1 VVKLTGISVAYGQ
14 RVLLDKADMLIRP
27 QDRIGLVGPNGAGKS
42 TLLKVIAREEKPD
55 DGTLI
60 IEGDTVI
67 G

>member
-1 VVKLTGISVAYGQ
+1 
-14 RVLLDKADMLIRP
+14 MLIRP